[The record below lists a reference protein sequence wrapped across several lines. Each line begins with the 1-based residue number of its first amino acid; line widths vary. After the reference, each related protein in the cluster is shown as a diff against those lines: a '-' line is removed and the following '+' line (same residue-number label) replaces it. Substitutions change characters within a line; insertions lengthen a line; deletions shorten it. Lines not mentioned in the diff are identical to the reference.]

1 VLVYNIKILRN
12 VEITIVPTIK
22 TVVIIFYNLLSLTIV
37 YYKNKLQLFYQ
48 QKNAIRFLIKKK
60 NQNCI
65 KNVLFY
71 NYC

>member
-71 NYC
+71 N